1 MPRDLNGIEP
11 LTNYSGVYK
20 VSDREFLLEHK
31 TDPERNIPVVINV
44 LEGGE
49 SFEWIGLPR
58 SMEIDLNRFERN
70 FQRNYPDVC
79 LRTVLMQYAE

>member
-1 MPRDLNGIEP
+1 MPADLNGIEP

-20 VSDREFLLEHK
+20 VSDHKFLLEHK
-31 TDPERNIPVVINV
+31 TDPDKNISVEINV

-49 SFEWIGLPR
+49 SFEWKGLPR

-70 FQRNYPDVC
+70 FQRNHPDVC
-79 LRTVLMQYAE
+79 LRTILIQYAE